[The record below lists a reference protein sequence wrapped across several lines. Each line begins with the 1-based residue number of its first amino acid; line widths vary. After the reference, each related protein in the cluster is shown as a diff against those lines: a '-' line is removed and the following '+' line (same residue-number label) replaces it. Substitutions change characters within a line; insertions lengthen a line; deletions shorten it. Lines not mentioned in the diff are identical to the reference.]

1 MFDNMNDTN
10 GGGGGGGGEV
20 REWKGVKKMWR
31 IRRRI

>member
-10 GGGGGGGGEV
+10 GGGGGGEV